1 MNMTRNILLTALL
14 LISST
19 IANAQKKGEDP
30 QSYITY
36 SLPMT
41 TITLEVEAIQEKFYA
56 GPYAKYAE
64 KYLGIRPRQK
74 DETIFQLT
82 EVKMTPYVE
91 ADQSRRY
98 SLNVPKGRI
107 ENTFMKL
114 AAGGFISFSDANFG
128 DESIWRFTTKT
139 QGDFSSKG
147 VTSNLSTESTV
158 LYRNQKKESTYNKVS
173 VQQNMIVEKTPE
185 KRAAETAE
193 MILKLRQQR
202 LQIVT
207 GDTDATYSGEAMGAA
222 IAELTRLEEEYMTL
236 FVGYSE
242 FQTQRMKFD
251 IVPDADLESQT
262 YIAFRLSDVSGLVAP
277 ENMSGRPVVLE
288 IVPQVF
294 AEPEITSEV
303 VDPKAVKPVEAYY
316 RIPSICTIKLID
328 SGNVLMQARM
338 PIYQLGR
345 ESSLPVNVI
354 LK

>member
-1 MNMTRNILLTALL
+1 MIKKIIIAAALL
-14 LISST
+14 VSASSF
-19 IANAQKKGEDP
+19 AQKKGEDP
-30 QSYITY
+30 QSYLTY
-36 SLPMT
+36 SLPQT
-41 TITLEVEAIQEKFYA
+41 TITLEVEAVQEKFYA

-64 KYLGIRPRQK
+64 KYLGIKPRQK
-74 DETIFQLT
+74 DETYFQIT
-82 EVKMTPYVE
+82 EIKMTPYVE

-114 AAGGFISFSDANFG
+114 ATGGFISFADANFG
-128 DESIWRFTTKT
+128 EESIWRFVTKT

-147 VTSNLSTESTV
+147 VTSNLSTESTT
-158 LYRNQKKESTYNKVS
+158 LYRNQKKESAYNKVS
-173 VQQNMIVEKTPE
+173 VQQNMVVEKTPE
-185 KRAAETAE
+185 KKAAETAD

-222 IAELTRLEEEYMTL
+222 IAELTRLEQEYLTL
-236 FVGYSE
+236 FIGYSE
-242 FQTQRMKFD
+242 SQSQKMKFE
-251 IVPDADLESQT
+251 IIPEAERESQM
-262 YIAFRLSDVSGLVAP
+262 YIAFRLSDVSGLVSP
-277 ENMSGRPVVLE
+277 ENMSGRPVVME
-288 IVPQVF
+288 IIPQVF
-294 AEPEITSEV
+294 AEPEVTAEV